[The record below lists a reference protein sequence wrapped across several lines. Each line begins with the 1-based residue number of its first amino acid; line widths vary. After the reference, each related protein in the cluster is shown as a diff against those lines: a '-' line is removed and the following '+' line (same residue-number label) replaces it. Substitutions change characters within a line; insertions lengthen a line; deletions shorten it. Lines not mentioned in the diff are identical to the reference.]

1 MTRADP
7 NALRPGINFSSPSA
21 DVGSVGNSSLAPYIS
36 DNIDLGMEWYTG
48 REGYVSVTAFS
59 KKINGFTVNENVT
72 SPFGAL
78 ASYNI
83 GYGDLS
89 PTQQQAIDA
98 RGGPGAATV
107 VLTRPRNAAG
117 VLKITGLELG
127 WVQPLDKLLPI
138 RGFGFSDNLTLTHQK
153 ATGEGTAGFVAL
165 GVPKLT
171 NNLTAYYER
180 GGYMLRLSHSYNKG
194 SQVSGANQN
203 GVALASLF
211 VDSYKQLD
219 LSSSVDLADAFDHE
233 GWPSVTFDIVN
244 LSNSSQ
250 RAYFQFSNATF
261 TKYEPG
267 RTFSIGVRAKF

>member
-1 MTRADP
+1 
-7 NALRPGINFSSPSA
+7 
-21 DVGSVGNSSLAPYIS
+21 
-36 DNIDLGMEWYTG
+36 
-48 REGYVSVTAFS
+48 
-59 KKINGFTVNENVT
+59 
-72 SPFGAL
+72 
-78 ASYNI
+78 
-83 GYGDLS
+83 
-89 PTQQQAIDA
+89 
-98 RGGPGAATV
+98 

-117 VLKITGLELG
+117 ILKITGLELG

-138 RGFGFSDNLTLTHQK
+138 RGFGFSDNLTVTHQK

-171 NNLTAYYER
+171 NNLTAYYQR
-180 GGYMLRLSHSYNKG
+180 AGYMLRLSHSYNKG

-203 GVALASLF
+203 GIALASLY

-219 LSSSVDLADAFDHE
+219 LSSSVDLAEALDHE
-233 GWPSVTFDIVN
+233 GWPSLTFDIVN

-250 RAYFQFSNATF
+250 RTYFQYSNATF